1 MAETVPDSAARVA
14 GENVRPSKGGPAEKR
29 LSVVIPTL
37 NEAARLPRL
46 LACLAAQT
54 RLPDEIIVADARSS
68 DDTRAIAVAAG
79 AKVVDG
85 GMPGVGRNAGAAA
98 ATGDLLLFTDADSE
112 PGPDFIEHALAE
124 FGGRGLELAS
134 AAPWPVETDPSLHF
148 WCGVAEA
155 YLRLVEHIVPHAA
168 GVCILVT
175 KELHE
180 RIGGFDET
188 IVLAEDHDYARRGA
202 AAGRYGLLRT
212 VRVPAS
218 MRRAAHEGRWR
229 LFGIMVYTE
238 WNTLAGTPIRS
249 TPFEYRFGEF
259 GEDGAPEGH
268 GRARRTS
275 RRSGRAQRLLREL
288 EKPSSEVQTDAI
300 GFQVVSAIGGGLGTA
315 AMASAGWPAAA
326 YVPFA
331 GAAAAIATIS
341 TYEALRKLRYERP
354 YGDFFSASVAVA
366 SADVIDRSGRVLVR
380 RGIDEVCELHA
391 INNLKRMSELSRQG
405 LTGRLRIV
413 LATLE
418 GLRALID
425 DMGDAAYSEV
435 SYVSARSSITTLL
448 FKVGFEEVEKPPRY
462 DFVNR
467 WDKRLLMWAIG
478 RRVGRQLSGDVDTY
492 RMALLSK
499 RDFASVPMAAAIDGQ
514 IERARRD
521 LAHALSL
528 SRAPEV
534 PVQEATAV
542 TQVAGE

>member
-1 MAETVPDSAARVA
+1 
-14 GENVRPSKGGPAEKR
+14 
-29 LSVVIPTL
+29 
-37 NEAARLPRL
+37 
-46 LACLAAQT
+46 
-54 RLPDEIIVADARSS
+54 
-68 DDTRAIAVAAG
+68 
-79 AKVVDG
+79 
-85 GMPGVGRNAGAAA
+85 MPGVGRNAGAAT

-124 FGGRGLELAS
+124 FDGRGLELAS
-134 AAPWPVETDPSLHF
+134 AAPWPVESDPSLHF

-259 GEDGAPEGH
+259 GEYGAPEGH
-268 GRARRTS
+268 GHGRRTP

-288 EKPSSEVQTDAI
+288 GKPSSEVQTDAI
-300 GFQVVSAIGGGLGTA
+300 GFQVVAAIGGGLGTA
-315 AMASAGWPAAA
+315 AMATAGLPPTA
-326 YVPFA
+326 YGPFA
-331 GAAAAIATIS
+331 GAAAAIASIS
-341 TYEALRKLRYERP
+341 TYEALRKLRFERP
-354 YGDFFSASVAVA
+354 YGDFFSASIAVA
-366 SADVIDRSGRVLVR
+366 SADVIDGSGRVLVR

-391 INNLKRMSELSRQG
+391 INNLKRMSELNRQG
-405 LTGRLRIV
+405 LAGRLRIM
-413 LATLE
+413 LETLE
-418 GLRALID
+418 GLRALIN
-425 DMGDAAYSEV
+425 DMGDHAYSQV
-435 SYVSARSSITTLL
+435 TYVIARSSLTALL
-448 FKVGFEEVEKPPRY
+448 FKVGFDEIEEPPPY

-467 WDKRLLMWAIG
+467 LDKRILMWVIG
-478 RRVGRQLSGDVDTY
+478 LRVGRQLSGDVGTY
-492 RMALLSK
+492 RMALMP
-499 RDFASVPMAAAIDGQ
+499 RDRFASAEMGAAIDGQ
-514 IERARRD
+514 IERARHDMARALR
-521 LAHALSL
+521 LAHE
-528 SRAPEV
+528 P
-534 PVQEATAV
+534 EATAPESTAV
-542 TQVAGE
+542 IQGAGDM